1 MKAHYLS
8 PLVTISILLV
18 TIAMAAVPFV
28 AHGQEETKGD
38 SWSSINAA
46 MGNVEK
52 LTGKNDTATQTA
64 LDQLAEA
71 ESKYDAVFRPAAA
84 DLDPATERLVE
95 QAFSDLRLGVQ
106 AGQVLNVTLNK
117 QVVDKTIYK
126 IAFMKIE
133 EELLEEEVDEAAEWF
148 TVMSKKFNY
157 AQNPSVASDA
167 MVELQNNQTRVAELT
182 PVILGDLR
190 ALFVLKVKEEITESL
205 EAQGKQPPDNASAQ
219 KFAVEGIA
227 YYRTIQPDVKKKLG
241 DEQEATLFHEL
252 EEFLES
258 AQAGDLEKMNQESVE
273 INALLLAYEGKEVS
287 GIAASINEIID
298 LLHLVNKEYI
308 DAVKDGQVIDQE
320 EYDETV
326 VFISRAQERFDSI
339 KTELIKL
346 GSEETEEVEGD
357 LTGITAMV
365 QNKDDA
371 QKVSDKVQHA
381 QGELQIMLKASGSGS
396 ARIGGWEYIDRTKE
410 LLDEAVAKYK
420 SGLYDEART
429 LARQAYIDNYEF
441 IETDIEQDDKSLKDK
456 IEYDIR
462 EGLVKMIDERRP
474 ASEIE
479 AHVEMIKT
487 DLEIAR
493 AVVTPEFSPAAVMLA
508 SVAGTI
514 LAGALYARR
523 KLV

>member
-1 MKAHYLS
+1 M
-8 PLVTISILLV
+8 
-18 TIAMAAVPFV
+18 
-28 AHGQEETKGD
+28 
-38 SWSSINAA
+38 
-46 MGNVEK
+46 
-52 LTGKNDTATQTA
+52 
-64 LDQLAEA
+64 
-71 ESKYDAVFRPAAA
+71 
-84 DLDPATERLVE
+84 E

-365 QNKDDA
+365 QNKDD
-371 QKVSDKVQHA
+371 
-381 QGELQIMLKASGSGS
+381 
-396 ARIGGWEYIDRTKE
+396 
-410 LLDEAVAKYK
+410 
-420 SGLYDEART
+420 
-429 LARQAYIDNYEF
+429 
-441 IETDIEQDDKSLKDK
+441 
-456 IEYDIR
+456 
-462 EGLVKMIDERRP
+462 
-474 ASEIE
+474 
-479 AHVEMIKT
+479 
-487 DLEIAR
+487 
-493 AVVTPEFSPAAVMLA
+493 
-508 SVAGTI
+508 
-514 LAGALYARR
+514 
-523 KLV
+523 